1 MSFGNFTCSKCGK
14 SVSGTASVCP
24 HCGINLA
31 GVRCSHCGYTGS
43 AADFL
48 GNRCP
53 QCHSVAGAAST
64 SNERG
69 CPQCG
74 YHPWNYFFCYKCGKT
89 NWFLVISSLIGA
101 AVITIYLSY
110 GYISHNLIFDLSA
123 KPDPNTACLT
133 IFFGGIALYGGWMSI
148 AALIWHRK
156 SKGTASKRK

>member
-43 AADFL
+43 AADF
-48 GNRCP
+48 
-53 QCHSVAGAAST
+53 
-64 SNERG
+64 
-69 CPQCG
+69 
-74 YHPWNYFFCYKCGKT
+74 
-89 NWFLVISSLIGA
+89 
-101 AVITIYLSY
+101 
-110 GYISHNLIFDLSA
+110 LIFDLSA